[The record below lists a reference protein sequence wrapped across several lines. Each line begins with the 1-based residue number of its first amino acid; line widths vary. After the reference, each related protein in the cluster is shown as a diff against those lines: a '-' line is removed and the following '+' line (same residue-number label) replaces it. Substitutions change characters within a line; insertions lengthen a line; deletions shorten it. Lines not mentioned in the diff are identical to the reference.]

1 MIKRL
6 GIVLSQGVQQVIAQ
20 LARLEGTIEAT
31 QHSIRKVAMVL
42 IIIVLIIMVLI
53 IMVIEIIARI
63 VEGTSRSITLSA
75 NSGTSGTV
83 HMGTGA
89 IDGIFV
95 GHALRRERWGKP
107 IRLHPMRDPA

>member
-1 MIKRL
+1 MTKRL

-31 QHSIRKVAMVL
+31 QHSIRKGAMA
-42 IIIVLIIMVLI
+42 LIIMALI
-53 IMVIEIIARI
+53 IMVIEIIAGI

-83 HMGTGA
+83 HMVTGA

-107 IRLHPMRDPA
+107 IRLHPMREPA